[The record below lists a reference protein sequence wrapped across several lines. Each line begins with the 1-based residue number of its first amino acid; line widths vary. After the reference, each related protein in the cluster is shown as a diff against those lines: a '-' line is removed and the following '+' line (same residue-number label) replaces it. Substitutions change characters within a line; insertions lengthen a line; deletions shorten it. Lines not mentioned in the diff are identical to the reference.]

1 MDTTRDILFTRWV
14 ELKSHVQQRWSR
26 ISDEDLAQ
34 LDGTTEEFTNL
45 LRQHYGYGKAQAA
58 IEIDA
63 WLNELDQLNQS
74 QQ

>member
-45 LRQHYGYGKAQAA
+45 LRQHYGYGKVQAE

-63 WLNELDQLNQS
+63 WLHALDQLS
-74 QQ
+74 